1 MSTAPTP
8 PSDIA
13 EAPPAPRAER
23 LGPYEL
29 LLELASG
36 GMATVHLARATD
48 KRQGPPLVAIKR
60 PHRHLASD
68 KIFVSMLVDEAR
80 LASAI
85 DDPRVVKVRELGF
98 EGGMPFIVMDYVEGA
113 SLAELRRELSAAGR
127 AVDVRVAVRIILD
140 ALGGLHAAHELRDDN
155 DKPLHIV
162 HRDVSPHNVLIGC
175 DGRSYITDFGIAKAE
190 DRIQTTRTHEVKGK
204 LAYLAPERVDK
215 RRVCTVQ
222 SDVFSM
228 AVVLWECFA
237 GRRLFRGDEPV
248 DILQQVMS
256 APIPTLEEIG
266 APIPRP
272 LDDVIARALSR
283 DLDTRYGTALAL
295 AQAIERA
302 AGPEHI
308 GTNADVARLMEA
320 VFGARMAV
328 RQNQVRA
335 TIGHELA
342 DLLRQSG
349 LPTRDPRPRRSTP
362 EGELLARL
370 APPMPTGT
378 VRARNRAARRD
389 GQASTARRTLA
400 LDRRGRRRRGHRRDG
415 HAHGADSS
423 REAGSDRRPRR
434 SRHRR
439 QRRRGPS
446 TRRVLLPLPFVATR
460 ATFDDDARDL
470 DPPTDVVTFDVP
482 GSSGFRD
489 IASRSL
495 RRTARA
501 PRATPWKKMG
511 SRDPKA
517 TATPSWRPSPSED
530 EGTRPDRR
538 RPPIRWASFTTAS
551 RSFARDASATHE
563 PRREANAA
571 KEEER
576 STRCLQER
584 LPLLELPSAAEK
596 DLGRHRPFRAKGAT
610 REAHVR
616 LVRRLPTFA
625 QIAYATRRDQVLPGV
640 VASPRARND
649 VVDVQLAQRGALAAV
664 LALVGVS
671 KHQVAS
677 S

>member
-1 MSTAPTP
+1 VSTAPTP
-8 PSDIA
+8 PSDVA
-13 EAPPAPRAER
+13 ETPPAPRAER
-23 LGPYEL
+23 LGAYEL

-113 SLAELRRELSAAGR
+113 SLAELRRELTAAGR

-215 RRVCTVQ
+215 RRLCTVQ

-248 DILQQVMS
+248 EILQQVMS

-266 APIPRP
+266 APIPRA

-308 GTNADVARLMEA
+308 GTGADVARLMEA
-320 VFGARMAV
+320 VFGARMAD

-349 LPTRDPRPRRSTP
+349 LPTRDPATSSLAP
-362 EGELLARL
+362 EGDLLARL
-370 APPMPTGT
+370 APPMPTGRYALGT
-378 VRARNRAARRD
+378 ELRAAM
-389 GQASTARRTLA
+389 ARL
-400 LDRRGRRRRGHRRDG
+400 
-415 HAHGADSS
+415 
-423 REAGSDRRPRR
+423 RPRDVPWR
-434 SRHRR
+434 SIAAVAAGVAIGATVTLTALTRR
-439 QRRRGPS
+439 AKPAPIVVRGIPAS
-446 TRRVLLPLPFVATR
+446 VSSSASAPAIRRVLLALPFVATR

-482 GSSGFRD
+482 GSSGFRHHVTVLAPD
-489 IASRSL
+489 GTRAEGYAVEEDGIARPDGDGY
-495 RRTARA
+495 TFVG
-501 PRATPWKKMG
+501 P
-511 SRDPKA
+511 
-517 TATPSWRPSPSED
+517 PSSED
-530 EGTRPDRR
+530 EGNHRDRR
-538 RPPIRWASFTTAS
+538 RPTHPVGIVHDGFTKL
-551 RSFARDASATHE
+551 R
-563 PRREANAA
+563 
-571 KEEER
+571 
-576 STRCLQER
+576 
-584 LPLLELPSAAEK
+584 
-596 DLGRHRPFRAKGAT
+596 
-610 REAHVR
+610 
-616 LVRRLPTFA
+616 
-625 QIAYATRRDQVLPGV
+625 
-640 VASPRARND
+640 
-649 VVDVQLAQRGALAAV
+649 
-664 LALVGVS
+664 
-671 KHQVAS
+671 
-677 S
+677 